1 MKNHDHKIDHLRAEN
16 DMIDHKLKHNLPLY
30 HESENIDFAEKSFS

>member
-30 HESENIDFAEKSFS
+30 HDFTMFFQKIMIE